1 MELQLWREMLTPYE
15 LAVDELVLKFRHII
29 REYRNV
35 GRYSPIEQVDGRVK
49 IYLKYFRIK
58 MQRKRSMS
66 MM

>member
-35 GRYSPIEQVDGRVK
+35 GRYSPIEQVDGRVNLSQVFW
-49 IYLKYFRIK
+49 IRC
-58 MQRKRSMS
+58 RERRSMS